1 MDKNIY
7 DIVQPDSIS
16 SSRFN
21 HIGFRRDTEKIK
33 NKNRWIKCLNKNIW
47 CTVTLMDPFHQ

>member
-33 NKNRWIKCLNKNIW
+33 IRIDGLN
-47 CTVTLMDPFHQ
+47 V